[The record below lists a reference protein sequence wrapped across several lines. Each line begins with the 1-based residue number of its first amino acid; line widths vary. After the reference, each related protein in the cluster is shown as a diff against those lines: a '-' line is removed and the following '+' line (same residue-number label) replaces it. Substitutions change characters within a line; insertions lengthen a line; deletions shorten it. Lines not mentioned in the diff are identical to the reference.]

1 MSLVQRASV
10 LILLTI
16 SLVVAASA
24 QTDKSFPTDDEI
36 NLVLTQTERAM
47 QQYKPL
53 IDQEEIQI
61 GEAAKDAVAHDRDV
75 VKGLE
80 IAVKA
85 FKNKPQGFNGPLGFT
100 FFEWLDD
107 AERNA
112 LLCGSYAST
121 QSTLQMTAGNMS
133 KATLLLHL
141 SQSCMDVSTLIYT
154 VSENAGALYERYAAA
169 EDQMATQGAQIA
181 QECSEILKK
190 SGIIKPKK

>member
-1 MSLVQRASV
+1 MSLFQRASV
-10 LILLTI
+10 LILLTV
-16 SLVVAASA
+16 SLVVAANA

-36 NLVLTQTERAM
+36 NLVLTQTERAI

-53 IDQEEIQI
+53 IDQEEIQM
-61 GEAAKDAVAHDRDV
+61 GEAAKAAVAHDRDV
-75 VKGLE
+75 IKGLE
-80 IAVKA
+80 MAVKA
-85 FKNKPQGFNGPLGFT
+85 FKSKPQGFNGPLGFT

-121 QSTLQMTAGNMS
+121 QSSLQMMARNTS

-154 VSENAGALYERYAAA
+154 VSENAGALYERFVAA

-181 QECSEILKK
+181 QECSDILKN